1 MAKRVQQKPRR
12 RVGLKEMGRRGLS
25 LLMAMIM
32 VISLIQISAFAAGS
46 SHTSAEQI
54 MEGYFTPDDNN
65 KTVTDNTTDTAARST
80 QGGNVTVSK
89 TIAGTDKENEFLV
102 TLEVQTKQK
111 LSETVSSPDAAVV
124 LVLDRSGSMNSCAE
138 CGNETFH
145 SDNCKYHKYKDNWVK
160 DDQRRMAA
168 AKAGAIAFV
177 DKLLNDTPKD
187 EQGNY
192 TAHRY
197 VSLVSFATNT
207 RINCNWV
214 DVTTAGGYEAFK
226 QAVNDSENL
235 SAGGGTYLQGG
246 LKEAIEQLSETRAW
260 INGERV
266 DITAL
271 ANRFTVLLTDG
282 VPTIS
287 DNHGEGY
294 ESDCS
299 EELCNETAGSA
310 DALRELGP
318 LYSICYGADGDT
330 CYEETQ
336 YLCKNCGKTKD
347 EHIKYWYP
355 IVGTKYYCY
364 EDNWR
369 TTYDRGE
376 KVTNSLTAGQFLRRI
391 STNYFSADNTEGL
404 DTAFGDIS
412 DLIAL
417 LTEAW
422 KVTDPMGEYIKFGE
436 ITTSQGESVAKCTDG
451 TLVWDLKSDIPS
463 SSGTDTEKTYT
474 YTLQYT
480 ITLNTLKDGYKAGV
494 DYATNG
500 YTYLT
505 YVFYNEDG
513 QMVDEDGKVLEE
525 APDKP
530 FSISFNVPA
539 VHGYADSLTF
549 TKQAYHDEDLKLAS
563 SFDLAH
569 SASCG
574 CGLGTWNMTADSVK
588 GTGTVTFANIPS
600 GHTYT
605 LTETSASDGYVQ
617 ETKEYTVQV
626 AWGEVTVT
634 DADDTF
640 DGAVFINKLDP
651 QNKSFT
657 ITKTWAG
664 GVSGSSISVDVYR
677 QNGARDDDQN
687 KTDGDTPDTF
697 VETVTINAPGWTGS
711 TSSLPTVD
719 QETGDPIT
727 YYVKEQAVSG
737 YEATYTGNQ
746 NDGFAITNTKV
757 ENGTVTVK
765 KEWKAPLSYYQDLTV
780 VVDVYQDNELWKS
793 SVTLDKDNNWT
804 VTYEDVPTQVG
815 GVDVIYR
822 VEEESVNGFA
832 VENSAVT
839 VDGHTYSVETS
850 GTTVTNTLQDETV
863 TFSGTKTW
871 KDNNDAYGTRP
882 ETITIQVKNGDTVAG
897 EQEISAENYWSYSI
911 TVPKFD
917 DEYNEIDYDVVEVDS
932 GSDYVSSTTENG
944 FTNTLTD
951 TMDINVKKV
960 WDVPEGFFGTSE
972 VEIASEVEATVDA
985 EGNEIPGVPAT
996 YQTVNNP
1003 APAVTVELWRTA
1015 AGTTEKVDE
1024 ATLTADNLSDTF
1036 EGVAVYN
1043 ADGVKY
1049 LYFVLEQDSKGQA
1062 HNGGAIEIDGQKMSV
1077 AITGDAENG
1086 FTVTNSAVGETSV
1099 TVNKIWVDGSNA
1111 SNTRPE
1117 MIYVSLFAD
1126 GVLERTIPMTSE
1138 NAAAGNGDQWTYTF
1152 EKLAAYNG
1160 DEAIEYTVAE
1170 TDAEGHVLTTLPAAV
1185 ESDSYN
1191 VSQNGYTITNT
1202 LAQRKDVSVSIN
1214 KTWVDG
1220 DDKWNTR
1227 PDTVTFEV
1235 LADGE
1240 TIGRTISLSANSSLT
1255 VSLSGLD
1262 RYNASGAP
1270 IEYTLKEQTNSDGKV
1285 EGKNGAIYTPGNV
1298 TSTDGYNFTATNTL
1312 DIPTTDLYVSK
1323 TWIDGNKNH
1332 GNDSVTAALVVNGVV
1347 DENRTVELKPGYGWK
1362 GVFEDLPKYSDDYQ
1376 TQYTY
1381 SVQELNVP
1389 AGYTVSYNGG
1399 QIINTIEDPVDVEL
1413 TITKTW
1419 VGPEDQ
1425 RPEYVTVG
1433 IFRASQGGEP
1443 EYVTGADVYLT
1454 APTEEGANQSVWTA
1468 TSESLDRYDAQGY
1481 PYTYSI
1487 RELDEGTNK
1496 WVGNGGTVTMGNLIY
1511 NVKINNFQITN
1522 TVQQS
1527 NDVTVS
1533 GTKTWN
1539 NVPENLVMP
1548 KSIQVILWADGG
1560 FVSIPGVENPVTV
1573 TPDAEGNWT
1582 YTFENLPRYA
1592 VGYGGDG
1599 HEIVYTVS
1607 EYGADVNGD
1616 IILGDHHFNVQGGT
1630 KNENGTYDLVNTY
1643 QSTDRYYYKV
1653 VGVYH
1658 TYHEDTG
1665 ITDSVSVD
1673 LVAVTEGVKGETY
1686 TFDPNTESYLTYNG
1700 NAYEFDADNAGNTEP
1715 SVTLDKANEI
1725 YTVYFHYTR
1734 TEKDDTD
1741 PGDGGGGGTTYYNL
1755 VVKYLEEGTDEV
1767 LASPY
1772 TVRIAAGR
1780 SYDVTAQT
1788 QKAIDGYEI
1797 SQVTGDDVTGYMNGN
1812 REIIVYY
1819 TVDIDDGETPLDP
1832 GPGGDGDGTDIGDEN
1847 VPLVPATGDNLALW
1861 VMAAVASAAGL
1872 VYLTVA
1878 GKKREKDNT

>member
-25 LLMAMIM
+25 MLMAMIM
-32 VISLIQISAFAAGS
+32 VISLIQISAFAY
-46 SHTSAEQI
+46 EPNQV
-54 MEGYFTPDDNN
+54 MDGYFTVN
-65 KTVTDNTTDTAARST
+65 KDGQATKQDGTNAPVTQN
-80 QGGNVTVSK
+80 GYTVSK
-89 TIAGTDKENEFLV
+89 TISQTGENTFDI
-102 TLEVQTKQK
+102 TLQVQTQQ
-111 LSETVSSPDAAVV
+111 TIQTNDAAVV
-124 LVLDRSGSMNSCAE
+124 MVIDVSNSMSSE
-138 CGNETFH
+138 MGNL
-145 SDNCKYHKYKDNWVK
+145 KY
-160 DDQRRMAA
+160 A
-168 AKAGAIAFV
+168 AKKFV
-177 DKLLNDTPKD
+177 D
-187 EQGNY
+187 
-192 TAHRY
+192 
-197 VSLVSFATNT
+197 SLVEN
-207 RINCNWV
+207 NE
-214 DVTTAGGYEAFK
+214 GGKIHVSVVAFGSYAYK
-226 QAVNDSENL
+226 ACD
-235 SAGGGTYLQGG
+235 
-246 LKEAIEQLSETRAW
+246 W
-260 INGERV
+260 I
-266 DITAL
+266 DITAEGSDWEKSGAEKVKDAIDNLGVKGGTNLEAGLML
-271 ANRFTVLLTDG
+271 ARNRLKMADVAGASAKYTVLFTDG
-282 VPTIS
+282 EPTYRVKNES
-287 DNHGEGY
+287 NDTNYAGTRGTGGNTADGY
-294 ESDCS
+294 WGGSECS
-299 EELCNETAGSA
+299 EAERNEASDMA
-310 DALRELGP
+310 DEVKQLSQ
-318 LYSICYGADGDT
+318 LYTICYGVGENILYGNDKCVNCQQPRSSHDRQ
-330 CYEETQ
+330 YEGLWPFGGYHYYCRNGSGNEYRSTSVTMSQ
-336 YLCKNCGKTKD
+336 YLENEIATPATADMTYAFDAEDSEQLNAAFADIASSVSEGSTGA
-347 EHIKYWYP
+347 
-355 IVGTKYYCY
+355 GTK
-364 EDNWR
+364 
-369 TTYDRGE
+369 
-376 KVTNSLTAGQFLRRI
+376 V
-391 STNYFSADNTEGL
+391 
-404 DTAFGDIS
+404 
-412 DLIAL
+412 
-417 LTEAW
+417 
-422 KVTDPMGEYIKFGE
+422 VDPMGEFINFGQVKSVKGGTASTDASGRTLTWTLNPE
-436 ITTSQGESVAKCTDG
+436 DAETSTNGGKT
-451 TLVWDLKSDIPS
+451 
-463 SSGTDTEKTYT
+463 TYT
-474 YTLQYT
+474 FTLIYSV
-480 ITLNTLKDGYKAGV
+480 ILNTLKAGFAEGTE
-494 DYATNG
+494 YPTNG
-500 YTYLT
+500 YTRLEIPGGEDV
-505 YVFYNEDG
+505 VF
-513 QMVDEDGKVLEE
+513 
-525 APDKP
+525 P
-530 FSISFNVPA
+530 VPG
-539 VHGYADSLTF
+539 VHGYADDLTF
-549 TKQAYHDEDLKLAS
+549 TKQAYHNKDLKLAS
-563 SFDLAH
+563 SFNLAH

-574 CGLGTWNMTADSVK
+574 CGLGTWDVSAHSVED
-588 GTGTVTFANIPS
+588 TGTVTFENIPS

-605 LTETSASDGYVQ
+605 LTETTAQGGYME
-617 ETKEYTVQV
+617 ETKAYTVQV
-626 AWGEVTVT
+626 AWGNVTVT
-634 DADDTF
+634 GTDDTF
-640 DGAVFINKLDP
+640 TGDDGVFKNKLDP
-651 QNKSFT
+651 QNQSFT

-664 GVSGSSISVDVYR
+664 GESSSPIYVDVYR
-677 QNGARDDDQN
+677 QNGARDDV
-687 KTDGDTPDTF
+687 DGRPAGDPKDT
-697 VETVTINAPGWTGS
+697 VAETVTLSGSGTTWTGS
-711 TSSLPTVD
+711 TKSLPTVD
-719 QETGDPIT
+719 QETGNDIT
-727 YYVKEQAVSG
+727 YYVKERPIDG
-737 YEATYTGNQ
+737 YEVLYGGNQ
-746 NDGFAITNTKV
+746 NVGFTITNNKV

-765 KEWKAPLSYYQDLTV
+765 KEWNAPLSYYQNLDV
-780 VVDVYQDNELWKS
+780 VVDVYQGNELLELN
-793 SVTLDKDNNWT
+793 VTLNAKNDWT
-804 VTYEDVPTQVG
+804 KIYTDVPTQVG
-815 GVDVIYR
+815 GVAVNYR
-822 VEEESVNGFA
+822 VVEKFVGDVA
-832 VENSAVT
+832 VSGPTVT

-850 GTTVTNTLQDETV
+850 GTTVTNTLQTQNENV

-871 KDNNDAYGTRP
+871 KDNNDAYDTRP
-882 ETITIQVKNGDTVAG
+882 DSITIQVKNGDTVVK
-897 EQEISAENYWSYSI
+897 EQEISAKNGWSYSI

-917 DEYNEIDYDVVEVDS
+917 KNYNEIQYTVVEVGS
-932 GSDYVSSTTENG
+932 GSDYASSATDNG
-944 FTNTLTD
+944 FTNTLTG
-951 TMDINVKKV
+951 TMNINVKKV

-972 VEIASEVEATVDA
+972 VEVTPEVEATVDA
-985 EGNEIPGVPAT
+985 EGNEIPGTPAT
-996 YQTVNNP
+996 YKTVNNS
-1003 APAVTVELWRTA
+1003 APDVTVELWRTA
-1015 AGTTEKVDE
+1015 AGESEKVDE
-1024 ATLTADNLSDTF
+1024 ATLTADGLSATF
-1036 EGVAVYN
+1036 EDVDVYN
-1043 ADGVKY
+1043 EDGVQY
-1049 LYFVLEQDSKGQA
+1049 LYFVLERDKKGQV
-1062 HNGGAIEIDGQKMSV
+1062 HNGGAIEIEGKKMSV
-1077 AITGDAENG
+1077 EITGDADNG

-1126 GVLERTIPMTSE
+1126 GALERTIPMT
-1138 NAAAGNGDQWTYTF
+1138 GNGDQWTYTF
-1152 EKLAAYNG
+1152 EDLAAYNG
-1160 DEAIEYTVAE
+1160 DEAIKYTVAE
-1170 TDAEGHVLTTLPAAV
+1170 TTAAGNVITTLPAAV

-1220 DDKWNTR
+1220 DNKWDTR

-1235 LADGE
+1235 LAGGKS
-1240 TIGRTISLSANSSLT
+1240 IGRTISLSANSNLT
-1255 VSLSGLD
+1255 VSMGGLD
-1262 RYNASGAP
+1262 RYDATGAP
-1270 IEYTLKEQTNSDGKV
+1270 IQYTLKEQTNSDGKV

-1298 TSTDGYNFTATNTL
+1298 TSTDGYNFTATNKL
-1312 DIPTTDLYVSK
+1312 DIPTIDLPVSK

-1347 DENRTVELKPGYGWK
+1347 DENRTVVLKPGYGWK

-1389 AGYTVSYNGG
+1389 DGYTVSYNGG

-1454 APTEEGANQSVWTA
+1454 APTGEGANQSVWTA
-1468 TSESLDRYDAQGY
+1468 TSERLDRYDAQGY

-1511 NVKINNFQITN
+1511 DVKINGFQITN

-1533 GTKTWN
+1533 GTKTWS
-1539 NVPENLVMP
+1539 NVPENLVMS

-1573 TPDAEGNWT
+1573 TPDEEGNWT

-1741 PGDGGGGGTTYYNL
+1741 PGDGGGGGGTTYYNL

-1772 TVRIAAGR
+1772 TARIAAGR

-1832 GPGGDGDGTDIGDEN
+1832 GPGGDGDGDGTDIGDGEVPLDPGPGGDGDGTDIGDEN

-1872 VYLTVA
+1872 LYLTVA